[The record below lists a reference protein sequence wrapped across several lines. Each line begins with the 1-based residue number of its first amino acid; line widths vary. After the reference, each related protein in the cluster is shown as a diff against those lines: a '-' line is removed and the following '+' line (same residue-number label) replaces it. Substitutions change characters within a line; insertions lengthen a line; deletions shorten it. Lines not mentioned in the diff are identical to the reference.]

1 MDQEVYEFF
10 RDALLARPKLA
21 VDSSLS
27 SSVISLYTSMDGV
40 IKQNTWRDKVKQLR
54 NKFLKYNAKYK
65 SNILRSIAKPDV
77 LVRIV
82 ETLYEFRWL
91 LKEMELPTEK
101 VEAAEAHYS
110 DILMN
115 LGEIR

>member
-1 MDQEVYEFF
+1 MDLEVYETF
-10 RDALLARPKLA
+10 RDALLARPKLGL
-21 VDSSLS
+21 DSAMSTVL
-27 SSVISLYTSMDGV
+27 SLYTTMDSI

-65 SNILRSIAKPDV
+65 SNILRSITKPYI
-77 LVRIV
+77 LVHIV

-101 VEAAEAHYS
+101 VEMAELHYS

-115 LGEIR
+115 LGEVR